1 MKAAI
6 IIREPCFGFMTCA
19 LIGFSYIKFVVE
31 ANKEEIITN
40 FNNRKITLGQFKQLI
55 SGAGDSMQR
64 NQEPTICLPV

>member
-1 MKAAI
+1 MKAAV

-55 SGAGDSMQR
+55 
-64 NQEPTICLPV
+64 